1 MNLLVVS
8 QYYYP
13 EQFRINDI
21 CKEWVKR
28 GHKVT
33 VVTGIPNY
41 PQGKFYNGY
50 GLFKKKKEEVD
61 GVNIIRLPIIP
72 RGKKT
77 ITLMLNYISF
87 VVSGFFFS
95 KFTRKK
101 FDKVFIYE
109 VSPMTQAYVGIWYAK
124 RKKIECNL
132 YVMDLWPESIE
143 LATGLSNKTLI
154 NLIGNMVDNIYKNC
168 DTIFTS
174 SQSFADSIEKR
185 GHPRKKI
192 KFWPQYAEE
201 FYKPIPVDNENLKEI
216 DNDNYFKIVFAGN
229 VGYAQG
235 LDILIESAKILKQKN
250 IMARFY
256 IIGDGRAKK
265 ELQMEVEQNKLENYV
280 RFIEKKPAK
289 EIPKYYSKCDMA
301 FLSLKNDKISNQILP
316 AKLQSYLACGI
327 PILGCV
333 GGETKKILE
342 ESQAGF
348 CVEYDAQKIV
358 KTIEKTIK
366 INREDYD
373 NMKEN
378 AIQFFKCNYD
388 KAKLLDTMDKYLF
401 QGGKI
406 NV

>member
-50 GLFKKKKEEVD
+50 GLLKKKKEEFD

-77 ITLMLNYISF
+77 LTLMLNYISF

-109 VSPMTQAYVGIWYAK
+109 VSPMMQAYVGIWYAK
-124 RKKIECNL
+124 RKKIDCNL

-154 NLIGNMVDNIYKNC
+154 RLIGKMVDNIYKNC

-174 SQSFADSIEKR
+174 SQSFADTIEKR
-185 GHPRKKI
+185 GHSREKI

-201 FYKPIPVDNENLKEI
+201 FYKPIAVENEDLQEI
-216 DNDNYFKIVFAGN
+216 DNDDYFKIVFAGN

-235 LDILIESAKILKQKN
+235 LDILIESAKILKQKK

-265 ELQMEVEQNKLENYV
+265 ELQIEVKQNKLENYV
-280 RFIEKKPAK
+280 RFIEKKPAN

-342 ESQAGF
+342 ESQAGV
-348 CVEYDAQKIV
+348 CVEYDAQEIV
-358 KTIEKTIK
+358 KTIEKIIK
-366 INREDYD
+366 MKKEDYD
-373 NMKEN
+373 NMKKN

-388 KAKLLDTMDKYLF
+388 KTMLLDTMDKYLF